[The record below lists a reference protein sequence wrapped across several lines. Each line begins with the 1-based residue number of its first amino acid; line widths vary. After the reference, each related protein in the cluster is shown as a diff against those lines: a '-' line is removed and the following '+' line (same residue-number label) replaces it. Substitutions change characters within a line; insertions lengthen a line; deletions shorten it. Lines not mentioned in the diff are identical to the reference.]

1 MAYYSLLKQLHLT
14 TIGITLAL
22 FILRGVWMMTASPRL
37 QARWV
42 RIVPHIN
49 DTLLLASGIGL
60 AVLLQQYPLV
70 NGWLTAKFFALF
82 LYIALGIF
90 ALKRG
95 KTRGQ
100 RIAAWIAALLVF
112 SYMVAVAIAHDP
124 FPFMRQAGQTGIS
137 VTAEL
142 SIPSPLYEVHLQQQ
156 HIGADLASTWVAK
169 QSRAY
174 RGSEHLV
181 NPTEKL

>member
-1 MAYYSLLKQLHLT
+1 MAYLALKNLHLA
-14 TIGITLAL
+14 TIALTLAL
-22 FILRGVWMMTASPRL
+22 FLLRGAWMMADSPRL

-70 NGWLTAKFFALF
+70 HGWLSAKFFALIA
-82 LYIALGIF
+82 YIVLGTI

-95 KTRGQ
+95 KTMGQ

-112 SYMVAVAIAHDP
+112 GYMAAVAVAHDP
-124 FPFMRQAGQTGIS
+124 VPF
-137 VTAEL
+137 
-142 SIPSPLYEVHLQQQ
+142 LQ
-156 HIGADLASTWVAK
+156 
-169 QSRAY
+169 
-174 RGSEHLV
+174 
-181 NPTEKL
+181 